1 MFVQFINMKD
11 RNPQPNPLLLSSWNR
26 LFYYNLLIASASS
39 PRLSSDDENLI
50 CSLLFR
56 LFLTLWLSQKKVE
69 PWKLYTM
76 VSCLLIVDFVILI
89 TWQIQDPL
97 ERTLE
102 SFPLEDPI
110 SVSDDIKIRPELEH
124 CESENNSIWLGKW
137 NHRFPP
143 CAASCRRLCSLL
155 LTSSLFLW
163 CSPSAVVGAIRKS
176 VYNIF
181 FLLSWALAVLSVF
194 RQNLSFPRI

>member
-1 MFVQFINMKD
+1 M
-11 RNPQPNPLLLSSWNR
+11 
-26 LFYYNLLIASASS
+26 
-39 PRLSSDDENLI
+39 
-50 CSLLFR
+50 
-56 LFLTLWLSQKKVE
+56 SQKKVE

-137 NHRFPP
+137 DHRFPP

-163 CSPSAVVGAIRKS
+163 YSPSAVVGAIRKS
-176 VYNIF
+176 VYIF
-181 FLLSWALAVLSVF
+181 SLF
-194 RQNLSFPRI
+194 LSFGSAFSFPAKLQFSSDESKKWDPTMKVHLSFHVYNKEEKRSRIFSSIFN